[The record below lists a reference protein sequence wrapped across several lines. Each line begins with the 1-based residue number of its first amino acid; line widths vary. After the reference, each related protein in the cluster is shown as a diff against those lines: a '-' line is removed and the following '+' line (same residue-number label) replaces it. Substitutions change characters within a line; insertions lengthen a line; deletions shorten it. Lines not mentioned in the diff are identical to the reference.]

1 MYNSRNFHVKN
12 LWQGWKLLNFSE
24 FLFRINFTD
33 NLIFEKKK
41 QMKIDKEAIIG
52 LQSCKTTADYY
63 CNPLSTWYAF
73 LINCASFS
81 LAALSAI
88 RHGTYSVIYAMWK
101 VLLKLYCYICI
112 SIIFCP
118 SNFFFLICWNEK
130 DFLTISFLKVTF
142 QILNLFPIS
151 YCKLRPPTPLQL
163 RFPISL

>member
-101 VLLKLYCYICI
+101 VFFKVVLLHMYFNNILFLK
-112 SIIFCP
+112 FP
-118 SNFFFLICWNEK
+118 FFFFLICWNEK
-130 DFLTISFLKVTF
+130 DF
-142 QILNLFPIS
+142 
-151 YCKLRPPTPLQL
+151 
-163 RFPISL
+163 